1 MIINASDIEAVLR
14 RPLTESEI
22 SALEHLT
29 NEAQLL
35 IESYTGGD
43 YDQPEVPTAVRTV
56 ANRMIARSFN
66 ADPALEGVTQVSQ
79 TNGPFSQSR
88 TFTAGG
94 NGLFLNKADRQMLSK
109 LRAGFGTI
117 KLANY

>member
-1 MIINASDIEAVLR
+1 MIINTSDIEAVLR
-14 RPLTESEI
+14 RPLTESEV

-43 YDQPEVPTAVRTV
+43 YGAAEVPTAVRTV

-66 ADPALEGVTQVSQ
+66 ADPALEGVSQVSQ
-79 TNGPFSQSR
+79 STGPFSQSQ
-88 TFTAGG
+88 TFVAGG
-94 NGLFLNKADRQMLSK
+94 SGLFISKSDRQMLSK